1 MTSTTFLSAAL
12 LIFLILF
19 ISLFVL
25 RYQLLTQTASWIKE
39 TKPLIA
45 YRTAIVFGAGIN
57 PNLQPTKVL
66 RDRLDKTIQLVEQDQ
81 LDRILL
87 SGGKIHKTSESMI
100 MYNYLIEHGIPAEIL
115 VLDEQGNSTYDT
127 LLRAKNTFDIQQA
140 VLITQKF
147 HLPRALAIAQ
157 ELEMDVIGI
166 AADTKTFR
174 PDSLLWWNFR
184 ELFAWGWTLVKLK
197 LNLGT

>member
-1 MTSTTFLSAAL
+1 MNSTTFLSTVL
-12 LIFLILF
+12 LVFLILF

-39 TKPLIA
+39 TKPPAA

-87 SGGKIHKTSESMI
+87 SGGKIHKTSESTI
-100 MYNYLIEHGIPAEIL
+100 MYNYLIEHGIPAEML
-115 VLDEQGNSTYDT
+115 VRDEKGNSTYDT

-174 PDSLLWWNFR
+174 TDSLLWWNFR
-184 ELFAWGWTLVKLK
+184 ELFAWVWTLVKLR
-197 LNLGT
+197 LNLGI

>member
-1 MTSTTFLSAAL
+1 MNSTTFLSTVL

-39 TKPLIA
+39 TKPPAA

-87 SGGKIHKTSESMI
+87 SGGKIHKTSESTI
-100 MYNYLIEHGIPAEIL
+100 MYNYLIEHGIPAEML
-115 VLDEQGNSTYDT
+115 VRDEKGNSTYDT

-174 PDSLLWWNFR
+174 TDSLLWWNFR
-184 ELFAWGWTLVKLK
+184 ELFAWVWTLVKLR
-197 LNLGT
+197 LNLGM

>member
-1 MTSTTFLSAAL
+1 MNSTTFLSAVL

-39 TKPLIA
+39 TKPPAA

-87 SGGKIHKTSESMI
+87 SGGKIHKTSESTI
-100 MYNYLIEHGIPAEIL
+100 MYNYLIERGIPAEML
-115 VLDEQGNSTYDT
+115 VRDEQGNSTYDT

-184 ELFAWGWTLVKLK
+184 ELFAWVWTLVKLK
-197 LNLGT
+197 LNLGM